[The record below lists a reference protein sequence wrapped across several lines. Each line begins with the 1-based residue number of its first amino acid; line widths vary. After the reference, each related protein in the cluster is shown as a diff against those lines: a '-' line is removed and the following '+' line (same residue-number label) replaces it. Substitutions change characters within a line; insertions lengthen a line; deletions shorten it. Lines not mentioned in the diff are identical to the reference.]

1 MKTFLLGLR
10 TPALLGFLLV
20 LPFMV
25 LEFSFNSAQASAGKY
40 ALDMTVLFGML
51 WLLSLVFM
59 AGLQPI
65 VREAR
70 SGTGVLAH
78 PVSLLVRVAILGAI
92 ALLWFAIVADQ
103 MPAFL
108 GMPNAD

>member
-20 LPFMV
+20 LPFMGM
-25 LEFSFNSAQASAGKY
+25 EFAFNSAHASAGKY

-51 WLLSLVFM
+51 WLLSLVFI
-59 AGLQPI
+59 AGLQPM
-65 VREAR
+65 VRDAR
-70 SGTGVLAH
+70 SSAGVMAH
-78 PVSLLVRVAILGAI
+78 PVGLLVRVAILSAV
-92 ALLWFAIVADQ
+92 AFVWVAIVADQ